1 MASHQVPRIVA
12 ARGEETGAVP
22 RLAEEMHGPI
32 LEHLESVLAS
42 SVFRN
47 SKRYASVLRYVVLQ
61 TLEGRAD
68 QLKERTI
75 GIEVFG
81 RMPDYDT
88 SADHVVRSA
97 VAEIRK
103 RLAQYYQG
111 TESSAVRIELQ
122 TGSYVPVFRTA
133 ADRAA
138 PSTDLHPVRA
148 VDAEVA
154 AIARSG
160 NAPIRGRWTA
170 YAAAGAAALLIIA
183 LAAVLWP
190 PAETASALDAFWR
203 PLFSSSH
210 QVLLCVGN
218 LEQGQRYTTPPDA
231 PPITLGD
238 FHRLRSQVMHIADAT
253 TLSRIAGFL
262 GSRGEPYRIGS
273 QSEVTFSDLQGSS
286 AVLIGLFNN
295 DWTERLVGKL
305 RFSVERTDRRV
316 IIRDSQNQNRDDW
329 SVDYARRFMQ
339 FTKDYALVLR
349 VMDPKT
355 GQMVVTAAGIT
366 VFGTQAAGVFLTSEN
381 ELRKLEKVAPDGWEH
396 KNMEIILST
405 DVIRG
410 KSGLPS
416 IVATH
421 FW

>member
-1 MASHQVPRIVA
+1 MR
-12 ARGEETGAVP
+12 
-22 RLAEEMHGPI
+22 GPI
-32 LEHLESVLAS
+32 ISHLESVLAS

-47 SKRYASVLRYVVLQ
+47 SKRYASVLRYVVVQ
-61 TLEGRAD
+61 TLEGRAE

-75 GIEVFG
+75 GVEVFG
-81 RMPDYDT
+81 RPPDYDT
-88 SADHVVRSA
+88 AADHVVRSA

-111 TESSAVRIELQ
+111 SDAAGIRIELQ
-122 TGSYVPVFRTA
+122 LGSYVPLFRIPA
-133 ADRAA
+133 EHAA
-138 PSTDLHPVRA
+138 PDNGLRPVPIPEP
-148 VDAEVA
+148 EVA
-154 AIARSG
+154 AAARPG
-160 NAPIRGRWTA
+160 NGVIHGRWVMYAGTA
-170 YAAAGAAALLIIA
+170 T
-183 LAAVLWP
+183 AAVLVI
-190 PAETASALDAFWR
+190 AIIAISSASSRASDPLDAFWR
-203 PLFSSSH
+203 PVLSSSH

-238 FHRLRSQVMHIADAT
+238 FHRLRSQAMHIADAT
-253 TLSRIAGFL
+253 TLSRLAGL
-262 GSRGEPYRIGS
+262 LHARGKPYRIGS
-273 QSEVTFSDLQGSS
+273 QSEVTFADLQGSS

-295 DWTERLVGKL
+295 DWTERLVGKR
-305 RFSVERTDRRV
+305 RFSVERTANRRV
-316 IIRDSQNQNRDDW
+316 VIRDSENPHRDW
-329 SVDYARRFMQ
+329 SVDYSTPFLQ

-366 VFGTQAAGVFLTSEN
+366 VFGTEAAGVFLTSGN
-381 ELRKLEKVAPDGWEH
+381 ELRKLKSVAPDGWER